1 MLPPRLKV
9 LLALR
14 AVPHYRLPFLEKL
27 RDHLRDH
34 RVELD
39 LVYGQV
45 GEVRSKKNDTVE
57 VPWGARIHNRIIGL
71 GPLEFYWQPFLDHVR
86 GADLVIVT
94 QEAKL
99 LVNYLL
105 HVWREAGRIRMA
117 YWGHGAG
124 FRRNRLSWMT
134 EWGKRLLAR
143 RVDWWFAYTEKSA
156 RVLAAAG
163 VSRSR
168 ITVVNNAIDTRS
180 LVAARRAL
188 SQEELESWRARL
200 GIRSNNVGVFV
211 GGMYKEKRLDFL
223 LEACRRIRGIVADFE
238 VVLVGDGPE
247 ADRVRREAE
256 LQPWVHYLGPLFG
269 HDKVAPLALGK
280 VLLMPGLVG
289 LAVLDSFA
297 METPLVTTS
306 VPYHSPEIEYLKE
319 GVNGVVVPTAEGMDG
334 YVEAVTSLIS
344 EPGALRRLQEG
355 CRASAMEYS
364 VENMAERFAGGI
376 IAALERT

>member
-1 MLPPRLKV
+1 VSFPMKRVGLV
-9 LLALR
+9 LR
-14 AVPHYRLPFLEKL
+14 AVPHYRLPFFTRLREDLESRGIEL
-27 RDHLRDH
+27 RLI
-34 RVELD
+34 
-39 LVYGQV
+39 YGQV
-45 GEVRSKKNDTVE
+45 GKVRSSKKDTVD
-57 VPWGARIHNRIIGL
+57 VPWGIRIQNRVLDL
-71 GPLEFYWQPFLDHVR
+71 GPLELYWQPCLRLVR
-86 GADLVIVT
+86 DADLIIVT

-105 HVWREAGRIRMA
+105 HLKRELGWIRMA

-134 EWGKRLLAR
+134 EWSKRLLAR

-188 SQEELESWRARL
+188 SQEDLDSWRARL
-200 GIRSNNVGVFV
+200 GIRSKNVGVFV

-223 LEACRRIRGIVADFE
+223 LEACRRIRGIVEDFE
-238 VVLVGDGPE
+238 VVFVGDGPE

-256 LQPWVHYLGPLFG
+256 LQPWVHYLGPRFG
-269 HDKVAPLALGK
+269 QEKVAPLALGK

-344 EPGALRRLQEG
+344 EPRVLRRLQEG

-364 VENMAERFAGGI
+364 VESMAERFAGGI
-376 IAALERT
+376 IGALGRP